1 MFFNNLRKRTS
12 HNFSRTFEW
21 MRSFIEHIYSAAS
34 ITTTFTPKLPTL
46 AYSFHELVDEVSLNR
61 CHSSRIAFI
70 NSEII
75 WHFGLRWF
83 TLRPIK
89 SHTCSIGFIWGT
101 WQATEMWQLLPEFSY
116 NASPVQSGVIV
127 NYDGPVRQWMIIKM
141 RYNVCVKHVVAVC
154 NAIDVTF

>member
-89 SHTCSIGFIWGT
+89 SHTCSIGFIWGDMAGH
-101 WQATEMWQLLPEFSY
+101 WNVAIIAWIFLQCEPCAVWCYRQLWWACQTMDDYQNE
-116 NASPVQSGVIV
+116 VQR
-127 NYDGPVRQWMIIKM
+127 VR
-141 RYNVCVKHVVAVC
+141 
-154 NAIDVTF
+154 